1 MSKGY
6 SIRVKIGGKMFGL
19 ISDSKP
25 EYLKN
30 IAMQVDKS
38 ISDLLIKNPNLTL
51 EKASILTALKYC
63 DDANKKVNLPAENTD
78 STDEDNN
85 LRKQVIEYS
94 NELRSLEKE
103 NKELKVKLAK
113 LRKKLD

>member
-6 SIRVKIGGKMFGL
+6 SIRVKIGGKSFGL

-30 IAMQVDKS
+30 IAMQVDES
-38 ISDLLIKNPNLTL
+38 ITELLEKNPNLTL

-63 DDANKKVNLPAENTD
+63 DDANKKAESSEENTD
-78 STDEDNN
+78 LADEENN

-94 NELRSLEKE
+94 KELRDLTLE
-103 NKELKVKLAK
+103 NKELKLKLKK
-113 LRKKLD
+113 LRNKLN